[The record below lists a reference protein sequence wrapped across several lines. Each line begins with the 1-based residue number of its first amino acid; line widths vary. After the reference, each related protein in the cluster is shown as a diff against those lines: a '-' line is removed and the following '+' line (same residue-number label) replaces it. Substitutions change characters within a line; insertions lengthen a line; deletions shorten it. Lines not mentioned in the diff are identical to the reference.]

1 MEKGVG
7 VAPQPH
13 ENLVNILDLLILYFQ
28 IHDLML
34 V

>member
-13 ENLVNILDLLILYFQ
+13 ETMVNILDLLILYFQ
-28 IHDLML
+28 IQKLML
-34 V
+34 I